1 MEGQSKIMFLLH
13 LLSTLCNFSSTSF
26 SESAER
32 DQCVYDIVMKTS
44 SAFDKIY
51 IYYNQ
56 HRNYK
61 PDTSFHS
68 LIVFLIISCDQIK
81 ITISNRKVLRL
92 LSDLTNTTE
101 ELEKKFCLYM
111 RNKAEETDKE
121 MYEKFL
127 EALKSTNYALD
138 NFKNGLKQL
147 LAEHST

>member
-1 MEGQSKIMFLLH
+1 MFVKSLKRRN
-13 LLSTLCNFSSTSF
+13 TLRFEIVILIWS
-26 SESAER
+26 
-32 DQCVYDIVMKTS
+32 QDI
-44 SAFDKIY
+44 I
-51 IYYNQ
+51 
-56 HRNYK
+56 RN
-61 PDTSFHS
+61 
-68 LIVFLIISCDQIK
+68 
-81 ITISNRKVLRL
+81 
-92 LSDLTNTTE
+92 TE